1 MQLQFLFTGP
11 QQPRAK
17 HVGSGGGGGNG
28 VGCYYRSWAG
38 CMAVVSDSLHLL
50 PALGVYLVSSL
61 VLAALWQWGEAQSW
75 T

>member
-1 MQLQFLFTGP
+1 MILE
-11 QQPRAK
+11 K
-17 HVGSGGGGGNG
+17 KK
-28 VGCYYRSWAG
+28 YYRSWAG

>member
-1 MQLQFLFTGP
+1 MHLQFLFTGP
-11 QQPRAK
+11 QQPRPK

-50 PALGVYLVSSL
+50 PALGIYLVSSL
-61 VLAALWQWGEAQSW
+61 MLAALWQWGEAQNW